1 MLYATATGDFS
12 PSKKG
17 GKPGQMDGPFPP
29 LQRRRQTTL
38 RVNKA
43 RGGEK
48 RRREEGA
55 LQQGPIKA
63 SSFFSKALCKRIA
76 AVEEEEEEEEEEA
89 RRGIFL
95 NIRQRRG
102 GNARK
107 MRSVFNSARKGRE
120 TTLI

>member
-1 MLYATATGDFS
+1 MV
-12 PSKKG
+12 
-17 GKPGQMDGPFPP
+17 PFPRCSDGDKQ
-29 LQRRRQTTL
+29 LCVSIKQG
-38 RVNKA
+38 
-43 RGGEK
+43 GGEK

-55 LQQGPIKA
+55 LQQGPITA

-89 RRGIFL
+89 RRGNFC